1 MAYCRSCG
9 AAADAVRDYC
19 TRCGARAETTT
30 ATAGT
35 GAPSRVEVEPTLHS
49 GPTSSLPQR
58 HPEESVADGIDD
70 DSAAWT
76 GRARRPA
83 LRRVTWFA
91 MFLAVGI
98 GWGLLAARYLDQR
111 AASAQAD
118 AEADFTATTLS
129 TVDPTVQSTS
139 STESPSTESPSDSSA
154 VHDQTS
160 QLNALLAQ
168 SGAARGSVVDAV
180 AAVSS
185 CADVSA
191 GANALAAAANSRQDA
206 LDQLESLDTEAL
218 PHGAQLMSTLRTALQ
233 KSLEADQHFA
243 AWAQSVQR
251 GGCDGSAPHDS
262 QYQAGTQASREAT
275 AAKHHFVQLWN
286 PIATSEGLPRL
297 EEKDI

>member
-1 MAYCRSCG
+1 
-9 AAADAVRDYC
+9 
-19 TRCGARAETTT
+19 
-30 ATAGT
+30 
-35 GAPSRVEVEPTLHS
+35 VELEPTLHS
-49 GPTSSLPQR
+49 GPPPSPPPHHR
-58 HPEESVADGIDD
+58 EESVAAGIAD
-70 DSAAWT
+70 DSAAWA
-76 GRARRPA
+76 GRAGRPG
-83 LRRVTWFA
+83 LRRVAWFA

-111 AASAQAD
+111 AASAQAG

-139 STESPSTESPSDSSA
+139 SAESPSTGSPSDSSA
-154 VHDQTS
+154 VHEQAS
-160 QLNALLAQ
+160 QLNDLLAQ

-206 LDQLESLDTEAL
+206 LDQLESLDTDAL
-218 PHGAQLMSTLRTALQ
+218 PHGAQLVSTLRTALQ
-233 KSLEADQHFA
+233 QSRKADQHFA
-243 AWAQSVQR
+243 VWAQSVQR